1 MDSVDMVNGT
11 AERAT
16 AARGTRYRLA
26 LQGGGALGAF
36 TAGVLDRLLAEPD
49 FRFDA
54 VSGSS
59 AGAMN
64 AVVMAS
70 GLMAGGRD
78 GARAALEQLWRKVG
92 QLPSPWRALDFW
104 LDGTPWD
111 LRGSALGLLS
121 FVTPAQLNPFSYNPL
136 RSIVSELVDFAAL
149 RRPEAPRI
157 HIAATDVETGRAR
170 IFANDELGIEP
181 VLASACLPHLFPT
194 VMIDG
199 RAYWDGGFSAN
210 PPIAP
215 LLDGI
220 GDAEVLLVLVSPLER
235 AETPRSRAAIMG
247 RISDITANAALL
259 RDIETVARLQTIAL
273 ADGPEEASAKLNNDP
288 GFVANLRQRGA
299 AAAAEWLAGRAPPA
313 AAEAEVQA
321 GWWRDLAGTLG
332 PQWLEQFKA
341 RLARLR

>member
-1 MDSVDMVNGT
+1 MDRNGMGNG
-11 AERAT
+11 
-16 AARGTRYRLA
+16 AALKRMGYRLA
-26 LQGGGALGAF
+26 LQGGGSLGAF
-36 TAGVLDRLLAEPD
+36 TAGVLDRLLGEPE

-54 VSGSS
+54 VSGAS
-59 AGAMN
+59 AGAVN

-70 GLMAGGRD
+70 GLMAGGPA
-78 GARAALEQLWRKVG
+78 GARAALEQLWRRVG

-111 LRGSALGLLS
+111 LRSSAMGLLS

-215 LLDGI
+215 LLEGI
-220 GDAEVLLVLVSPLER
+220 GNGEILLVLVNPLER
-235 AETPRSRAAIMG
+235 STPPRSRDAIMG
-247 RISDITANAALL
+247 RMSDITANAALL
-259 RDIETVARLQTIAL
+259 RDIATVKRLQTIAL
-273 ADGPEEASAKLNNDP
+273 ADGPEAASAKLNNDP
-288 GFVANLRQRGA
+288 SFVAELRQRGHDA
-299 AAAAEWLAGRAPPA
+299 AAAWLASQA
-313 AAEAEVQA
+313 AAPRP
-321 GWWRDLAGTLG
+321 GWWYGVADALG
-332 PQWLEQFKA
+332 
-341 RLARLR
+341 LARQR